1 MSNFE
6 VLGLN
11 KVPKKLNLLFMCIA
25 LALAGCSGD
34 SGSGD
39 TLTSTTAPTTGG
51 VTPPAAAVS
60 KDYFYV
66 NQKVVQGAL
75 RHIHKS
81 NDWNA
86 ACFVDLNDTVAANR
100 DISCIFDATEL
111 DLMHLGVELEYN
123 VPPFENCSY
132 LTQDSSYFFKF
143 PANESDGTSLIP
155 TTLEYVV
162 DSTTGDIFQDITYK
176 ATVNGTLYTGAAA
189 LAKVPIIN
197 GTPTCLYNYTVTQD
211 DTSAPNC
218 CEGKYALNLGTFDG
232 TATTYASS
240 TGDWGGKTSSCLAG
254 PAFATQDIKDGWPL
268 RTIFRMSTQTNN
280 FVANSKN
287 AKNLNFQSTPKYI
300 RMTQSEIKKLLQEKK
315 FRNSA
320 LGRSVN
326 IVGESSIEP
335 VSAFGIK
342 ATATTASNF
351 GSWKTGDKLY
361 TLYGSSMWIANWM
374 DSATSSVRAFTDLTN
389 YYGRPDTRPNV
400 WTCYDDA
407 YEHYASISVYIR
419 EWNLYSNLLT
429 AYTNKAVQA
438 TAEPTAGL
446 AGADDTAGN
455 ETDHPSEIN
464 NDWLDW
470 EDLRTTLGAHFP
482 GLSL

>member
-6 VLGLN
+6 ILGSN
-11 KVPKKLNLLFMCIA
+11 KAPKKIILFFMCTA
-25 LALAGCSGD
+25 MALAGCSGD
-34 SGSGD
+34 SGAGD
-39 TLTSTTAPTTGG
+39 IPVSTGTASTGG
-51 VTPPAAAVS
+51 VTPPAAAIS
-60 KDYFYV
+60 NDYFYV

-81 NDWNA
+81 TDWNT

-100 DISCIFDATEL
+100 DISCIFDSTEL

-132 LTQDSSYFFKF
+132 LTQDASYFFKF
-143 PANESDGTSLIP
+143 PAIESDGTSLIP

-162 DSTTGDIFQDITYK
+162 NSTTGAINQDATYK
-176 ATVNGTLYTGAAA
+176 ATVNGILYTSAAA

-211 DTSAPNC
+211 DAAAPNC
-218 CEGKYALNLGTFDG
+218 CEGKYALNVGSSDG
-232 TATTYASS
+232 TSTTYTAS
-240 TGDWGGKTSSCLAG
+240 TGNWAGKTSSCLTG
-254 PAFATQDIKDGWPL
+254 PAFVTQDIKDGWPQ
-268 RTIFRMSTQTNN
+268 RTIYRLASQKNN
-280 FVANSKN
+280 FVAHSKN
-287 AKNLNFQSTPKYI
+287 AKNSNFQSKPKYV
-300 RMTQSEIKKLLQEKK
+300 RMTEPELKKLLQEKK

-326 IVGESSIEP
+326 IVDANAIEP
-335 VSAFGIK
+335 LSAFGVK
-342 ATATTASNF
+342 ATAATTTNF

-361 TLYGSSMWIANWM
+361 SLYGSSMWIANWL

-389 YYGRPDTRPNV
+389 YYGTRDTRPNV

-438 TAEPTAGL
+438 TAEPAAGL
-446 AGADDTAGN
+446 AGADDTVGN
-455 ETDHPSEIN
+455 ETDHPSEKN

-470 EDLRTTLGAHFP
+470 EDLRTTLGTHFP